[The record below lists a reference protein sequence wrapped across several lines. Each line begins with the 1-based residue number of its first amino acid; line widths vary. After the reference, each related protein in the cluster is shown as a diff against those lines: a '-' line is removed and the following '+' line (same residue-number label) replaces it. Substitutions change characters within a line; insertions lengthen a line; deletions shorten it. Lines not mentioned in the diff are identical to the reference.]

1 MNPKAA
7 DAIFNKLCETFQR
20 HGTDEWID
28 VYRLGEE
35 LGFSKEQVR
44 EALAWFEKDEQLKVE
59 IDHSTTEHVRLG
71 AQGKHLARSRSSLI
85 AYILKS
91 SRRLSY
97 SAKNADIQKLDKLA
111 GRPTTR
117 KSEKRFSP

>member
-1 MNPKAA
+1 MNSPKAA
-7 DAIFNKLCETFQR
+7 DAIFTKLCETFQR

-44 EALAWFEKDEQLKVE
+44 VALAWFQKDEQLKVD
-59 IDHSTTEHVRLG
+59 IDHSTTDQVRLG
-71 AQGKHLARSRSSLI
+71 AQGKYLARSSSLVP
-85 AYILKS
+85 YILKS

-97 SAKNADIQKLDKLA
+97 SAQKRRHPKD
-111 GRPTTR
+111 G
-117 KSEKRFSP
+117 